1 MFAEPIPNVTVAL
14 GRDVSLPCVI
24 ENLGTFKVVWIHV
37 GRQMLVSVHKH
48 VVTRI
53 SRFSVSNDN
62 QKTWLLHIRSV
73 EQQDRGYYMCQVNT
87 NPMISQVG
95 FLEVV
100 VPPNILDSESTS
112 STVAVR
118 EHQNVTLT
126 CKADGYPTPKLKWK
140 REDNQVI
147 LVDRRT
153 KVLTHEG
160 EQLNLTKITRNEM
173 GAYLCIASNGVPPT
187 VSKRIIVDVEF
198 SPMIFVPNQLVGA
211 PSGTNVTID
220 CQTEAHPRAISYW
233 MFNNSMVLSSEKYA
247 TETEQNSYRNHMRL
261 TIRNLQPGD
270 FGNYRCISK
279 NSLGETEGSIRLYEF
294 LKPSISP
301 KATEIK
307 SSANKE
313 GRKSTAA
320 PPRRSTTVWPSP
332 YSPYYPRRTERPA
345 LREPEYDRPEE
356 NRRGASSAHST
367 TGSSYIIRWS
377 APQLMVVAVQYIL
390 TGPYMP
396 PYVPQAAN

>member
-14 GRDVSLPCVI
+14 GRDVNLPCVI
-24 ENLGTFKVVWIHV
+24 DNLGTYKVVWIHV
-37 GRQMLVSVHKH
+37 GRQMLVSVHRH

-53 SRFSVSNDN
+53 SRFSVSSEN

-73 EQQDRGYYMCQVNT
+73 EKQDRGWYMCQVNT

-118 EHQNVTLT
+118 ENQNVTLT
-126 CKADGYPTPKLKWK
+126 CKANGHPDPKIKWR
-140 REDNQVI
+140 REDNQAI
-147 LVDRRT
+147 TVDRRLKAT
-153 KVLTHEG
+153 TYDG

-211 PSGTNVTID
+211 PIGTNVTID
-220 CQTEAHPRAISYW
+220 CTTEAFPRAISYW
-233 MFNNSMVLSSEKYA
+233 MFNDSMKISTEKYNI
-247 TETEQNSYRNHMRL
+247 ETEENGYRANMRL

-270 FGNYRCISK
+270 FGNYKCISK

-294 LKPSISP
+294 VKPSVPP

-313 GRKSTAA
+313 GRKSTVSPPLRRTTTIWPA
-320 PPRRSTTVWPSP
+320 PYT
-332 YSPYYPRRTERPA
+332 PYYPKRTERPA
-345 LREPEYDRPEE
+345 LREYDRPEE
-356 NRRGASSAHST
+356 SSRARSSSG
-367 TGSSYIIRWS
+367 GSIAGSINTSYLQVLVHEIWLRLWCVLFRIK
-377 APQLMVVAVQYIL
+377 YHEI
-390 TGPYMP
+390 
-396 PYVPQAAN
+396 